1 MRISRHAVCA
11 CVLIAC
17 AACQNNEHKPAAKGT
32 EKAAESATA
41 STAPVL
47 NKEIANAV
55 AKASQASQKAQ
66 PAEGG
71 PPPNGILG
79 RERAD
84 QDFPPGTGAK
94 LELASSGTE
103 PRILL
108 AAPEVPEKVQASLT
122 VSVRTG
128 PVTALPTVTFQLDFG
143 PASSREGI
151 DSVVIDV
158 GAVKLAEQQLGQVPE
173 QLRMEVAKLKGSTFS
188 YQSRK
193 GALIGAPD
201 HGLSKEASDNMGS
214 LLAAGADALST
225 VLLTVPT
232 EPVGQGAIWMVSN
245 RENLTRSEVVSYNL
259 FKVEEVTPSLV
270 KLSVQTQRYIVDP
283 VLEGNPVVQF
293 KSTGSGEFSLVPGN
307 RLPSQAS
314 FRQSFQALL
323 RSENGQRRPTQW
335 DLTADFTYPGA
346 KAAASAASGSSVA
359 PPSSA
364 AIAPAARAASSAG
377 ATAP

>member
-1 MRISRHAVCA
+1 
-11 CVLIAC
+11 
-17 AACQNNEHKPAAKGT
+17 
-32 EKAAESATA
+32 
-41 STAPVL
+41 
-47 NKEIANAV
+47 
-55 AKASQASQKAQ
+55 
-66 PAEGG
+66 
-71 PPPNGILG
+71 
-79 RERAD
+79 
-84 QDFPPGTGAK
+84 
-94 LELASSGTE
+94 
-103 PRILL
+103 
-108 AAPEVPEKVQASLT
+108 
-122 VSVRTG
+122 
-128 PVTALPTVTFQLDFG
+128 
-143 PASSREGI
+143 
-151 DSVVIDV
+151 
-158 GAVKLAEQQLGQVPE
+158 
-173 QLRMEVAKLKGSTFS
+173 MEVAKLKGSTFS